1 MGTGWRR
8 GVFSGRGWWEQDG
21 EEVCSVGASKEVCPV
36 GGAGGNRM
44 AKRCVQLVPVKRCV
58 QWEGLVGTGWR
69 RSVFS
74 RCQ

>member
-1 MGTGWRR
+1 MPVKGCVQWEGLVGTG
-8 GVFSGRGWWEQDG
+8 G

>member
-1 MGTGWRR
+1 MGTGRRR

-44 AKRCVQLVPVKRCV
+44 AKRCVQ
-58 QWEGLVGTGWR
+58 
-69 RSVFS
+69 
-74 RCQ
+74 